1 MDQIIVKFLTNESSP
16 EENEILLRWIEDS
29 PQNKKY
35 FINIQQLF
43 VAAKV
48 NKKATRKEKFEAEKI
63 WNDILFKETSKNL
76 KSIRRKR
83 IFFAIL
89 SSAAA
94 SVLILLGIGL
104 HNFYKEQ
111 ASPDIAEN
119 TPIKVVP
126 PSAPTLVLSDGRE
139 VSLSDRKSDINDAGV
154 SIKNNESNGLAYTG
168 TAKNAEIKFNT
179 IKIPTATI
187 FQLTLC
193 DGTKV
198 WLNSESELRYPV
210 SFSKS
215 ERKVYLK
222 GEAYFEVSK
231 QKNKAPFIVESGK
244 FSTQV
249 LGTHFN
255 VSCYPEDINQHV
267 TLSEG
272 SVRVG
277 INNAQVQLNVG
288 DQMRYNQTNQT
299 VTKQQVDVNEYD
311 SWIDGQT
318 CFTNT
323 PLNELALMI
332 KRFYGISVVL
342 SDESLS
348 TLRFSGKLLRS
359 YDPRKII
366 KLISESAELKW
377 EVQDNTIIL
386 LKKQ

>member
-16 EENEILLRWIEDS
+16 QENEILLRWIEDS

-48 NKKATRKEKFEAEKI
+48 NKKATRREKIEAEKL
-63 WNDILFKETSKNL
+63 WNDILFRETSKHL

-83 IFFAIL
+83 LFFTAI
-89 SSAAA
+89 SFAAA
-94 SVLILLGIGL
+94 SILILLGIGL
-104 HNFYKEQ
+104 HNFYKEK

-126 PSAPTLVLSDGRE
+126 PSAPTLILSDGRE
-139 VSLSDRKSDINDAGV
+139 VSLSDSDSNIKDAGV
-154 SIKNNESNGLAYTG
+154 SIKNDESKSLAYTG
-168 TAKNAEIKFNT
+168 TAKNAEIRFNT

-187 FQLTLC
+187 FQLTLS

-210 SFSKS
+210 SFGKS

-244 FSTQV
+244 FCTLV

-277 INNAQVQLNVG
+277 VNNAQIQLSVG
-288 DQMRYNQTNQT
+288 EQMKYNQASQSI
-299 VTKQQVDVNEYD
+299 TKQQVDVTEYE

-332 KRFYGISVVL
+332 RRFYGISVIL

-377 EVQDNTIIL
+377 EVQDNTIIF
-386 LKKQ
+386 LKK